1 MTRERVANFSTEDW
15 RRNLPNFQEPLLS
28 RNLKLVESLRAIGS
42 KYGRTPGE
50 VAIAWT
56 LKNPAVTGAIVG
68 FRNPK
73 QVSGILGA
81 AELLLQPTEMAEI
94 EDALKPEGIT

>member
-1 MTRERVANFSTEDW
+1 MAR
-15 RRNLPNFQEPLLS
+15 
-28 RNLKLVESLRAIGS
+28 
-42 KYGRTPGE
+42 
-50 VAIAWT
+50 T

-73 QVSGILGA
+73 QVSGIIG

-94 EDALKPEGIT
+94 EGAREHEGIT